1 MFMDILYISHLSDKI
16 SAGPNWSVPASIRA
30 QSNLDNVLWINIT
43 SARMKHWLDVK
54 CFYDIGECRRLEL
67 KNLPV
72 PFSFP
77 DLVVFEG
84 FYAIKEVLFSY
95 ELRRKRIPYV
105 IIPRGS
111 LTRQALHNHSW
122 LKKKIA
128 HWLFFN
134 SFVKHALAI
143 QFLTEKEYEDSIKLN
158 KNHVIIPN
166 GFHQPVLKKE
176 CFSEVGIKAL
186 FIGRIDVYHKG
197 LDLLVQACQQIKEE
211 LREVKFMITCYGPK
225 GNEADGLNMLI
236 KGYGIEDIVKLKG
249 EIGGKEKENA
259 ILDADV
265 FIMTS
270 RFEGHPMGLIE
281 ALSYGLPVLISRGT
295 NMMNELQEANAGW
308 TCENEVNSIVTCLS
322 RLIKEK
328 SLLKQKS
335 HNARLLAAKY
345 DWDLLAKDFHQA
357 ISSIVKTSKLSV

>member
-1 MFMDILYISHLSDKI
+1 MDILYISHLSDKI
-16 SAGPNWSVPASIRA
+16 SAGPSWSVPASIRA
-30 QSNLDNVLWINIT
+30 QAKYDNVFWVNIT
-43 SARMKHWLDVK
+43 SARMEHWLNIASFHSIED
-54 CFYDIGECRRLEL
+54 CGRLRL
-67 KNLPV
+67 KNLSG
-72 PFSFP
+72 PFSSP
-77 DLVVFEG
+77 DIVVFEG

-111 LTRQALHNHSW
+111 LTRQALRNHSW

-143 QFLTEKEYEDSIKLN
+143 QFLTEKEHEDSIKLN

-166 GFHQPVLKKE
+166 GFHQPVLRKE

-197 LDLLVQACQQIKEE
+197 LDLLVQACQQMKEE
-211 LREVKFMITCYGPK
+211 LREAKFMITCYGPK
-225 GNEADGLNMLI
+225 GNEADGLDMLI

-249 EIGGKEKENA
+249 EIRGKEKENA

-281 ALSYGLPVLISRGT
+281 ALSYGLPVLVSRGT
-295 NMMNELQEANAGW
+295 NMMDEVQEANAGW

-328 SLLKQKS
+328 SLLLEKS
-335 HNARLLAAKY
+335 RNARLLASRY

-357 ISSIVKTSKLSV
+357 ISSILETSKFSV